1 MNNTRAKELA
11 AQFKTKAT
19 AARKAI
25 ELPVPLVTD
34 PDFTFPCVVRRV
46 DVVAFVTAPNAGLP
60 EQFANQLLGI
70 KPGRIDELKAKAEE
84 VAAEQTQSMTLDDL
98 KAIQDFQRRIAQ
110 QTCLE
115 PRIVFEA
122 TDDEGAIDLSSPDFA
137 HCANEIVTA
146 LYNYGM
152 SMSPDVPVRI
162 AGGAETTLKAVESFR
177 EIPKLVDAGNDGA
190 ELQPTAI

>member
-1 MNNTRAKELA
+1 MNNKRAKELA
-11 AQFKTKAT
+11 AQFKTKAQV
-19 AARKAI
+19 ARKAI
-25 ELPVPLVTD
+25 ELPVPLATD
-34 PDFTFPCVVRRV
+34 SDFTFPCVVRRV

-70 KPGRIDELKAKAEE
+70 KPGRMDDLKAKAEE
-84 VAAEQTQSMTLDDL
+84 IAAEQSQSMSLDDL

-115 PRIVFEA
+115 PRIVFEP

-177 EIPKLVDAGNDGA
+177 EVAKPVDAGNDGA
-190 ELQPTAI
+190 ELQPAAI

>member
-1 MNNTRAKELA
+1 MNNKRAKELA

-25 ELPVPLVTD
+25 ELPVPMVTD

-152 SMSPDVPVRI
+152 NMSPDVPVRI

-177 EIPKLVDAGNDGA
+177 EIPKPVDAGNDGA
-190 ELQPTAI
+190 ELQPAAI